1 MFSGVA
7 NKSIWLIPSDKS
19 KLHATKSQS
28 VFTTE
33 AWNKDLCVD
42 LTQLFCFKSTFFIFP
57 HLSQHPSM
65 LSGVFTSIGPKLI
78 RSIPWD
84 KSKFYASK
92 SQPIFTIEAWNKGL
106 CIAFAQIF
114 CFKCTR
120 LWLFFI
126 CLPTWPCYLA
136 HFLASARNRWDWYHV
151 IGANFMQMILS

>member
-1 MFSGVA
+1 MCRSHPV
-7 NKSIWLIPSDKS
+7 
-19 KLHATKSQS
+19 
-28 VFTTE
+28 V
-33 AWNKDLCVD
+33 
-42 LTQLFCFKSTFFIFP
+42 LFQIHFFILP

-106 CIAFAQIF
+106 CVAFAQIF

-136 HFLASARNRWDWYHV
+136 YFLASARNRWDWYHV
-151 IGANFMQMILS
+151 IGANFMQMILFQLVILLKTHSVLSISSCLYGDPLIIKVS